1 MLRAEN
7 FSEEHIR
14 ELQRSS
20 RRDPILIERSVYAFG
35 LLEALRRVGM
45 KFIFKG
51 GTSLMLLLEHP
62 MRLSTDIDIIVPP
75 ETNIDHYL
83 DEAGKIFP
91 FREKD
96 EQIRVGKNNIIKRH
110 FKFIYDSPI
119 NKAPLYIL
127 LDVVF
132 EENPYN
138 EIVSREIRNDI
149 LMTEPDFLTVD
160 LPSRED
166 ILGDKMTAFAP
177 HTTGI
182 PFDVGKDMEIMK
194 QFYDVSCLLDAI
206 SDYEVVG
213 KTFHRVAGNELAYR
227 GLDIPKEKVIEDS
240 FRAALCIASRGRV
253 NEAEYKKYVKGIH
266 DVRNHIFAE
275 RYSSEIASHQAPKI
289 MYAMTCLLSG
299 KKYERVEDYT
309 KEAGERFLNRELL
322 SLKYLREANP
332 EGYAYAIK
340 ADRIIETTPEIK
352 EKVNL
357 L

>member
-35 LLEALRRVGM
+35 LLEALCRVGM
-45 KFIFKG
+45 PFVFKG

-75 ETNIDHYL
+75 GTDIDMFL
-83 DEAGKIFP
+83 EEAGKIFP
-91 FREKD
+91 FREKE
-96 EQIRVGKNNIIKRH
+96 EQTRVGKNNIVKRH

-119 NKAPLYIL
+119 NKASLYIL

-132 EENPYN
+132 EENPYKK
-138 EIVSREIRNDI
+138 IVDREIRNDI
-149 LMTEPDFLTVD
+149 LLTEPDFLTVE
-160 LPSRED
+160 LPSGED

-194 QFYDVSCLLDAI
+194 QFYDVSCLLDVI
-206 SDYEVVG
+206 SDYEIVTE
-213 KTFHRVAGNELAYR
+213 TFYRVAKKELAYR
-227 GLDIPKEKVIEDS
+227 GLELPAERVVEDI
-240 FRAALCIASRGRV
+240 FHAAFCIASRGRV
-253 NEAEYKKYVKGIH
+253 HEEDYKKYVKGIH
-266 DVRNHIFAE
+266 DVRNHVFAE
-275 RYSSEIASHQAPKI
+275 RYSSEIAAHQAPKI
-289 MYAMTCLLSG
+289 MYAMTCLLTG
-299 KKYERVEDYT
+299 QPFKRVEDYT
-309 KEAGERFLNRELL
+309 QEAGERFLHRELL

-340 ADRIIETTPEIK
+340 TDRMIEAMPEIK
-352 EKVNL
+352 DKVNL
-357 L
+357 Q